1 MTQQHELVVPGAS
14 NLKKEEEQR
23 MYSDGTMNQKLEVL
37 EVKEWGCLQYP
48 HPVIV
53 NFLLLLSTSPSSERG
68 NMNLEAVALPRP

>member
-23 MYSDGTMNQKLEVL
+23 MYSVGTLNQKLEVL
-37 EVKEWGCLQYP
+37 EVKGWGCLQYP

-53 NFLLLLSTSPSSERG
+53 KLSSSFHFSILHLKE
-68 NMNLEAVALPRP
+68 EI